1 VGCSTPSHGTSLG
14 LRSVWREALP
24 SPQWCVVRHFDNSV
38 IKVPDESEIAD
49 AEVEP
54 RKDTTLNHTT
64 PTSPSRPAA
73 VIGDRTLLDVDE
85 MTRLYVDEGL
95 TQKEVADI
103 LGTSQQ
109 TVGRRLLKLGIDA
122 HSHPCRSIE
131 LAPIPNGVNDEDR
144 RKLDY
149 IRGEVI
155 DQKHGEREQAD
166 IDLLCDTYRDVLRR
180 YARLEVVSGRP

>member
-1 VGCSTPSHGTSLG
+1 MTTTSSKVRSPITAADRDGDVGV
-14 LRSVWREALP
+14 VWFKL
-24 SPQWCVVRHFDNSV
+24 SPF
-38 IKVPDESEIAD
+38 AY
-49 AEVEP
+49 
-54 RKDTTLNHTT
+54 
-64 PTSPSRPAA
+64 
-73 VIGDRTLLDVDE
+73 DE

-109 TVGRRLLKLGIDA
+109 TVGRRLLKLGIEA

-131 LAPIPNGVNDEDR
+131 LAPIPDDVNDEDR

-149 IRGEVI
+149 IRGEGV